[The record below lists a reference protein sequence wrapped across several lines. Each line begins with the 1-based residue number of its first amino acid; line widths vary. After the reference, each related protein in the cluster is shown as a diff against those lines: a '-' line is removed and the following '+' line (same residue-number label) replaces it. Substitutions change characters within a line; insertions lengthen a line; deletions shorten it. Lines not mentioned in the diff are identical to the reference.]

1 MSEAIT
7 YLYYIFDKFVDFVFN
22 VMSIESGVTFG
33 WIVISIFIFSI
44 LIRSVLNLPR
54 GIRFSRRSKD
64 E

>member
-1 MSEAIT
+1 MSEALT

-22 VMSIESGVTFG
+22 VMSIENGVTFG

-54 GIRFSRRSKD
+54 GIRFRRHKD

>member
-1 MSEAIT
+1 MSEALE
-7 YLYYIFDKFVDFVFN
+7 YLYYIYDKFVYFVFN
-22 VMSIESGVTFG
+22 TMAIDTGITYG

-54 GIRFSRRSKD
+54 GIRFRRAKN